1 MKFFLNL
8 DNRFGAL
15 QLLLQAFDL
24 VAQVRVFERK
34 WIRLDP
40 ALFRG
45 ESVQDTVRALASPR
59 REMRRV
65 QSFPANQCATLGW
78 RRAGIGFVQD
88 ALLVFSAELAVLG
101 FRSDLGVR

>member
-1 MKFFLNL
+1 MNL

-24 VAQVRVFERK
+24 VVELSIFERER
-34 WIRLDP
+34 IGFDP
-40 ALFRG
+40 AFFRG
-45 ESVQDTVRALASPR
+45 ESVQDAVRTLASPH

-65 QSFPANQCATLGW
+65 QSFPANQCATLRR
-78 RRAGIGFVQD
+78 RRAGIRFVQD